1 MKQVMKWLIVS
12 VIVYVVNISYHG
24 ELIYAMINEPISDSK
39 IVPYSISNLNFGI
52 NISAIKETDN
62 QINKI
67 KALTFRI
74 EMKPILETHEYSV
87 VFEEVSGQIVAQ
99 VGILKCTQID
109 SQDLQKYQY
118 DAKLS
123 KQCTVTCG
131 KDYIDIKCTG
141 DWLEL
146 EDFKIVTYLKTKDIL
161 KESEVISIDK
171 YEEYMMQNTLKFRV
185 SHIYLEAECQLPVT
199 QGETNE
205 VIGYETVEKSIWLP
219 DTEIETQYSKLS
231 RVI

>member
-24 ELIYAMINEPISDSK
+24 ERLYAMINEPISGSK

-52 NISAIKETDN
+52 NISAIKETDD
-62 QINKI
+62 QISKI

-74 EMKPILETHEYSV
+74 ETKPILETHEYLV
-87 VFEEVSGQIVAQ
+87 VFEEVSGQIIAQ

-109 SQDLQKYQY
+109 SQGLKKYQY

-123 KQCTVTCG
+123 KQCMVTCG
-131 KDYIDIKCTG
+131 KDYIDIKCMG

-146 EDFKIVTYLKTKDIL
+146 EDFKIVVYLKTKDIL

-171 YEEYMMQNTLKFRV
+171 YEECMMQNTLKFRV
-185 SHIYLEAECQLPVT
+185 SHMYLDAEYQLPVI

-219 DTEIETQYSKLS
+219 DTEIETQYSKLA

>member
-24 ELIYAMINEPISDSK
+24 ERLYAMINEPISGSK

-52 NISAIKETDN
+52 NISAIKETDD
-62 QINKI
+62 QISKI

-74 EMKPILETHEYSV
+74 ETKPILETHEYSV
-87 VFEEVSGQIVAQ
+87 VFEEVSGQIIAQ

-109 SQDLQKYQY
+109 SQGLKKYQY

-123 KQCTVTCG
+123 KQCMVTCG
-131 KDYIDIKCTG
+131 KDYIDIKCMG

-146 EDFKIVTYLKTKDIL
+146 EDFKIVVYLKTKDIL

-171 YEEYMMQNTLKFRV
+171 YEECMMQNTLKFRV
-185 SHIYLEAECQLPVT
+185 SHMYLDAEYQLPVI

-219 DTEIETQYSKLS
+219 DTEIETQYSKLA

>member
-24 ELIYAMINEPISDSK
+24 ERLYAMINEPISGSK

-52 NISAIKETDN
+52 NISAIKETDD
-62 QINKI
+62 QISKI

-74 EMKPILETHEYSV
+74 ETKPILETHEYSV
-87 VFEEVSGQIVAQ
+87 VFEEVSGQIIAQ

-109 SQDLQKYQY
+109 SQGLKKYQY

-123 KQCTVTCG
+123 KQCMVTCG
-131 KDYIDIKCTG
+131 KDYIDIKCMG

-146 EDFKIVTYLKTKDIL
+146 EDFKIVVYLKTKDIL

-171 YEEYMMQNTLKFRV
+171 YEECMMQNTLKFRV
-185 SHIYLEAECQLPVT
+185 SHIYLDAEYQLPVI

-219 DTEIETQYSKLS
+219 DTEIETQYSKLA